1 VAVTEAN
8 KIIVYGHPACLMVG
22 PVLGMLD
29 QSQVDYEY
37 INIRQQ
43 PEASLRVREINNG
56 NESVPT
62 LVFPDGSTLTEP
74 GGWQLRKRLKSAG
87 YVVPLHAQLIGSA
100 PQLIFIAALV
110 FFVLR
115 VTGVL

>member
-1 VAVTEAN
+1 MTASE

-29 QSQVDYEY
+29 QSQVEYAY
-37 INIRQQ
+37 INIQQ
-43 PEASLRVREINNG
+43 EPTARDRVREINDG
-56 NESVPT
+56 YESVPT

-74 GGWQLRKRLKSAG
+74 SSGQLKAKLRESG
-87 YVVPLHAQLIGSA
+87 YAVPWKAQLIGSA
-100 PQLIFIAALV
+100 PQYIFIALLV

-115 VTGVL
+115 IIAVL

>member
-1 VAVTEAN
+1 MSD

-22 PVLGMLD
+22 PVLGMLK
-29 QSQVDYEY
+29 QSQADYEY
-37 INIRQQ
+37 INIHQDPDAR
-43 PEASLRVREINNG
+43 ERVRVINRG

-74 GGWQLRKRLKSAG
+74 SVGQLKAKLEGTGHRVSWLALVYG
-87 YVVPLHAQLIGSA
+87 NAL
-100 PQLIFIAALV
+100 QLIFIALIV
-110 FFVLR
+110 LFILR